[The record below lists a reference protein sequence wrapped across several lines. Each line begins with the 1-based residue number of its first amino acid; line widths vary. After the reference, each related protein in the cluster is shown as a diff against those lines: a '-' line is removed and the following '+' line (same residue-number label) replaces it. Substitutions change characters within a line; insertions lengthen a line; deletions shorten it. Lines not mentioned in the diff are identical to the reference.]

1 MSKYYCL
8 VTIEGKVVF
17 YLDPTAVLLGIVL
30 DVILELHAD
39 VRGLVVL
46 LLVVSRS
53 LITLNLITEL

>member
-17 YLDPTAVLLGIVL
+17 DLDPTAVLLGIVL
-30 DVILELHAD
+30 DVILDLHAD
-39 VRGLVVL
+39 VRGLVVR